1 MNSPVKNTYFG
12 IASLV
17 ASILSVSFLGANIG
31 VSQLNISPETFS
43 FLNNITVLTACVLA
57 PLAVLLGV
65 IGLLKRNDSK
75 LLSVIALTLV
85 GAPFLILFVQMIF
98 SIARSN

>member
-1 MNSPVKNTYFG
+1 MNSPAKNTYFG
-12 IASLV
+12 IASLI

-65 IGLLKRNDSK
+65 IGLFKRNDSK
-75 LLSVIALTLV
+75 PLSVTALALV
-85 GAPFLILFVQMIF
+85 GAPFLILFVQMIV
-98 SIARSN
+98 SIVKSN

>member
-12 IASLV
+12 ISSLI
-17 ASILSVSFLGANIG
+17 AAILSVSFLGANIG

-43 FLNNITVLTACVLA
+43 SLNNITVLSACILA
-57 PLAVLLGV
+57 PLAVLMSV
-65 IGLLKRNDSK
+65 IGLFKRNDSK
-75 LLSVIALTLV
+75 LLSGIALILV

>member
-65 IGLLKRNDSK
+65 IGLFKRNDSK
-75 LLSVIALTLV
+75 LLSALALILV
-85 GAPFLILFVQMIF
+85 GAPFLMLFVQMLF